1 MSTEILQFLPTIIF
15 TACFFFLVWLITK
28 FHKPQSLEIKFEAP
42 WKEAALAIGYVVGV
56 FLILAV
62 VFFFLEQSV
71 GAPIGTYEQYDLL
84 AALSGWGLNAAI
96 SIIPVLVIAKIRKQ
110 NFETVG
116 LTRKNMRVSL
126 EIGFI
131 LSLLITFLSVT
142 PERLQEK
149 FFSYNT
155 LYAFI
160 YFLAVGFGEELLF
173 RGFLQLR
180 CSTWL
185 GEIKGWILAS
195 TIMAFV
201 HIPQRIFVMGFN
213 PLQALVSSIIL
224 IPFSLLMGF
233 ILLKTRSILGP
244 MVIHTITNWI
254 NVLR

>member
-1 MSTEILQFLPTIIF
+1 MSSEILQFSISIVF
-15 TACFFFLVWLITK
+15 TAVFFFLIWLITK
-28 FHKPQSLEIKFEAP
+28 IHKPESLEIKFEAP
-42 WKEAALAIGYVVGV
+42 RKEAALAIGYVVGV
-56 FLILAV
+56 FLILAM
-62 VFFFLEQSV
+62 VFFFWEQSAGV
-71 GAPIGTYEQYDLL
+71 SIGTYEQFDLL
-84 AALSGWGLNAAI
+84 AVLSGWGLNAAM

-116 LTRKNMRVSL
+116 LTRKNKRVSL

-155 LYAFI
+155 LSAFI
-160 YFLAVGFGEELLF
+160 YFLAVGFAEELLF

-180 CSTWL
+180 CSIWL

-195 TIMAFV
+195 TIMALI

-213 PLQALVSSIIL
+213 PLQALISSIFL

-244 MVIHTITNWI
+244 TIIHTITDWI